1 MNPGFLD
8 RRILIQA
15 RTLTQ
20 DATGSDVETWANSAQ
35 VWARLQPSSGAEA
48 TAGDAERTQD
58 RAKFTIRHRSINS
71 LTHRLTH
78 AGKTWNIVG
87 ISEVG
92 GRQAYLELET
102 VALQNAA

>member
-8 RRILIQA
+8 RRVMIQA

-35 VWARLQPSSGAEA
+35 VWASFRPSTAAEA
-48 TAGDAERTQD
+48 TAGEAERTHD
-58 RAKFTIRHRSINS
+58 RAKFVIRHRSINS
-71 LTHRLTH
+71 LTHRITY
-78 AGKTWNIVG
+78 AGKIWNIVG
-87 ISEVG
+87 MSEIG
-92 GRQAYLELET
+92 GRQAYIELET